1 MSRTNGRT
9 RRSVLALGTA
19 VVAGG
24 VAGCADGGTGSGDG
38 NGDAGSGGTDSL
50 LTHDQWGQG
59 ETALSY
65 RTSDFYTPI
74 EAESSQPAA
83 APALRTQHEAW
94 AEAHPEYHIDVEY
107 PAFGQWK
114 DDLVLDLS
122 QDDGPDGSTLDSSWV
137 ADFYEF
143 LQPLNDSVDDIDD
156 FFPFVR
162 DVTMQDGDLLAG
174 WKYTGCRCLYY
185 RQDLIDQYGDGT
197 PPRTWDDLIAL
208 GEDIADG
215 AEITPFLFRSE
226 PFDNLPYFWG
236 QGGELVDDDGAPVLG
251 EESNRRAMVNVLSF
265 IRTLVDTGVTP
276 QRVANIQDVEDLPRE
291 GRNDQLAMFIGNNDL
306 IEREFKNVVEDD
318 SWQRWQVAQI
328 PMMEPDQFAT
338 GVGGWTEG
346 AFVQGNDGKAAAMK
360 DFISK
365 FVEPDAM
372 ARYCAATNFLPTRE
386 SAYDSEFYGEN
397 AIEYQDTFRE
407 LLQDGVARP
416 AVPIYSTIASEYGDA
431 IERVVT
437 GQAGPE
443 DAVDRMIAAVNEEY
457 DG

>member
-1 MSRTNGRT
+1 MSRPNRVT
-9 RRSVLALGTA
+9 RRRLLALGSA
-19 VVAGG
+19 VAAGG
-24 VAGCADGGTGSGDG
+24 LAGCANEESGSD
-38 NGDAGSGGTDSL
+38 DSGPL
-50 LTHDQWGQG
+50 LTHTRWGQG
-59 ETALSY
+59 DTALSY

-74 EAESSQPAA
+74 EDESSQPAA

-94 AEAHPEYHIDVEY
+94 AEAHPEHRVEVEY
-107 PAFGQWK
+107 PAFDQWK

-122 QDDGPDGSTLDSSWV
+122 QGEGPDGSTLDSSWV

-143 LQPLNDSVDDIDD
+143 LQPLNDYVDDVDD

-185 RQDLIDQYGDGT
+185 RQDLIDRYGGGT
-197 PPRTWDDLIAL
+197 PPRTWEDVIGL

-215 AEITPFLFRSE
+215 EGITPFMFRSE

-251 EESNRRAMVNVLSF
+251 EDTNRRAMVNVLSF
-265 IRTLVDTGVTP
+265 IGELIDTGVTP
-276 QRVANIQDVEDLPRE
+276 QRVANIEDVEDLPRE

-346 AFVQGNDGKAAAMK
+346 AFIEETADGAAAMK

-365 FVEPDAM
+365 FVDPDAM

-386 SAYDSEFYGEN
+386 SAYDSEFYDDN

-416 AVPIYSTIASEYGDA
+416 AVPIYSTIASEYGSA
-431 IERVVT
+431 IERVIT
-437 GQAGPE
+437 DQATPE
-443 DAVDRMIAAVNEEY
+443 EAVDRMIAAVNDEY
-457 DG
+457 EG

>member
-1 MSRTNGRT
+1 MSRGNQLT
-9 RRSVLALGTA
+9 RRRLLAVGSTA
-19 VVAGG
+19 VAGG
-24 VAGCADGGTGSGDG
+24 LAGCANQDTGSD
-38 NGDAGSGGTDSL
+38 DSRPL
-50 LTHDQWGQG
+50 LTNTRWGQG
-59 ETALSY
+59 DTALSY
-65 RTSDFYTPI
+65 RTSEFYTPI
-74 EAESSQPAA
+74 EDESSQPAA
-83 APALRTQHEAW
+83 APALRTQHEEW
-94 AEAHPEYHIDVEY
+94 AEAHPEYRIEVEY
-107 PAFGQWK
+107 PAFNQWK
-114 DDLVLDLS
+114 DDLILDLS
-122 QDDGPDGSTLDSSWV
+122 QGEGPDGSTLDSSWV

-143 LQPLNDSVDDIDD
+143 LQPLNEYVDDVDD

-162 DVTMQDGDLLAG
+162 DVTVQDGDLLAG

-185 RQDLIDQYGDGT
+185 RQDLIDRYGDGT
-197 PPRTWDDLIAL
+197 PPRTWEDLIGI

-215 AEITPFLFRSE
+215 EDITPFMFRSE

-251 EESNRRAMVNVLSF
+251 EETNRRAMVNVMSF
-265 IRTLVDTGVTP
+265 ISELIDTGVTP
-276 QRVANIQDVEDLPRE
+276 QRVANIEDVEDLPRE

-346 AFVQGNDGKAAAMK
+346 AFIEGDTGGAAAMK

-365 FVEPDAM
+365 FVDPDVM

-386 SAYDSEFYGEN
+386 SAYDSDSYGDN

-416 AVPIYSTIASEYGDA
+416 AVPIYSTISSEYRSA
-431 IERVVT
+431 IERVIT
-437 GQAGPE
+437 DQATPE
-443 DAVDRMIAAVNEEY
+443 EAVDRMVAAVNDEY

>member
-1 MSRTNGRT
+1 MRRTNQLT
-9 RRSVLALGTA
+9 RRRVLALGA
-19 VVAGG
+19 GAVAGG
-24 VAGCADGGTGSGDG
+24 LSGCVGGETD
-38 NGDAGSGGTDSL
+38 SGGSESL
-50 LTHDQWGQG
+50 LTHNQWGQG

-74 EAESSQPAA
+74 ESESSQPAA
-83 APALRTQHEAW
+83 APALRTQHEEW
-94 AEAHPEYHIDVEY
+94 AEAHPEYRIDVEY
-107 PAFGQWK
+107 PAFDQWK

-122 QDDGPDGSTLDSSWV
+122 QGDGPDGSTLDSSWV

-143 LQPLNDSVDDIDD
+143 LQPLNDHVDDVDD

-162 DVTMQDGDLLAG
+162 NVTMQDGDLLAG

-185 RQDLIDQYGDGT
+185 RQDLIDRYGDGT
-197 PPRTWDDLIAL
+197 PPRTWDDLIGL

-215 AEITPFLFRSE
+215 EEITPFMFRSE

-236 QGGELVDDDGAPVLG
+236 QGGELVDEDGAPVLD
-251 EESNRRAMVNVLSF
+251 EDPNREAMVNVLSF
-265 IRTLVDTGVTP
+265 IGELVDAGVTP
-276 QRVANIQDVEDLPRE
+276 QRVANIEDVEDLPRE

-306 IEREFKNVVEDD
+306 IEREFKNVVEGD

-328 PMMEPDQFAT
+328 PMMESDQFAT

-346 AFVQGNDGKAAAMK
+346 AFIEADADGADAMK
-360 DFISK
+360 EFTSK
-365 FVEPDAM
+365 FVDPDAM

-386 SAYDSEFYGEN
+386 SAYDSEFYGDD

-416 AVPIYSTIASEYGDA
+416 AVPIYSTIASEYADA

-437 GQAGPE
+437 GQADPAG
-443 DAVDRMIAAVNEEY
+443 AVDRMIAAVTEEY
-457 DG
+457 EG

>member
-1 MSRTNGRT
+1 MT
-9 RRSVLALGTA
+9 RRKVLIASGA
-19 VVAGG
+19 AVAGG
-24 VAGCADGGTGSGDG
+24 LAGCSDNEQFDESDP
-38 NGDAGSGGTDSL
+38 L
-50 LTHDQWGQG
+50 LTHERWGKG

-65 RTSDFYTPI
+65 WTSDFYTPI
-74 EAESSQPAA
+74 EGESSQPAA
-83 APALRTQHEAW
+83 APALETQHEEW
-94 AEAHPEYHIDVEY
+94 AENHSDYRLDVTY
-107 PAFGQWK
+107 PAFGQWR
-114 DDLVLDLS
+114 DDLLTRAS
-122 QDDGPDGSTLDSSWV
+122 EGNAPDGSTIDSSWV

-143 LQPLNDSVDDIDD
+143 LAPLNDHVDNIDD
-156 FFPFVR
+156 FFPFIRDATVR
-162 DVTMQDGDLLAG
+162 DGDLLAA

-185 RQDLIDQYGDGT
+185 RQDLIDAYGAGE
-197 PPRTWDDLIAL
+197 PPRTWEDLIGL

-215 AEITPFLFRSE
+215 EDITPFMFRAE

-236 QGGELVDDDGAPVLG
+236 QGGELVDDEGAPVLDEDG
-251 EESNRRAMVNVLSF
+251 NRTAMVNVLSF
-265 IRTLVDTGVTP
+265 IRELVEAGVTP
-276 QRVANIQDVEDLPRE
+276 QRVANIEDVEDLPRE

-346 AFVQGNDGKAAAMK
+346 AFTEGDGNDAAAMK

-386 SAYDSEFYGEN
+386 SAYDSDLYGDN

-416 AVPIYSTIASEYGDA
+416 AVPIYTTIANEYGTA
-431 IERVVT
+431 IQSVVT
-437 GQAGPE
+437 GQDDPE
-443 DAVDRMIAAVNEEY
+443 SAVDRMINNVNEEY
-457 DG
+457 QA

>member
-1 MSRTNGRT
+1 MSRTNGLT
-9 RRSVLALGTA
+9 RRSVLALGSA

-24 VAGCADGGTGSGDG
+24 VAGCADGGTGSGDAD
-38 NGDAGSGGTDSL
+38 GDSGSGDTDAL
-50 LTHDQWGQG
+50 LTHDRWGRG

-83 APALRTQHEAW
+83 APALRTQHEQW

-122 QDDGPDGSTLDSSWV
+122 QGDGPDGSTLDSSWV

-185 RQDLIDQYGDGT
+185 RQDLIDRYGDGT

-215 AEITPFLFRSE
+215 EEITPFLFRSE

-236 QGGELVDDDGAPVLG
+236 QGGELVDDEGAPVLG

-265 IRTLVDTGVTP
+265 IRELVDTGVTP
-276 QRVANIQDVEDLPRE
+276 QRVANIEDVEDLPRE

-346 AFVQGNDGKAAAMK
+346 AFIEGNDDDAAAMT

-437 GQAGPE
+437 GQAGPA
-443 DAVDRMIAAVNEEY
+443 DATDRMIAAVDEEY

>member
-1 MSRTNGRT
+1 MRRTNHLT
-9 RRSVLALGTA
+9 RRRVLALGAGA
-19 VVAGG
+19 VVGG
-24 VAGCADGGTGSGDG
+24 LSGCTGGE
-38 NGDAGSGGTDSL
+38 TDSGSSEPL
-50 LTHDQWGQG
+50 LTNDQWGQG

-65 RTSDFYTPI
+65 RTSEFYTPI
-74 EAESSQPAA
+74 ESESSQPAA
-83 APALRTQHEAW
+83 APALRTQHEEW
-94 AEAHPEYHIDVEY
+94 AEAHPEYRIDVEY
-107 PAFGQWK
+107 PAFDQWK

-122 QDDGPDGSTLDSSWV
+122 QGDGPDGSTLDSSWV

-143 LQPLNDSVDDIDD
+143 LQPLNDHVDNIDD

-162 DVTMQDGDLLAG
+162 NVTMQDGDLLAG

-185 RQDLIDQYGDGT
+185 RQDLIDRYGDGT
-197 PPRTWDDLIAL
+197 PPRTWDDLIGL

-215 AEITPFLFRSE
+215 EDITPFMFRSE

-251 EESNRRAMVNVLSF
+251 EDQNREAMVNVLSF
-265 IRTLVDTGVTP
+265 IAELVDTGVTP
-276 QRVANIQDVEDLPRE
+276 QRVANIENVEDLPRE

-346 AFVQGNDGKAAAMK
+346 AFIEADADGADAMK
-360 DFISK
+360 DFTSK
-365 FVEPDAM
+365 FVDPDAM

-386 SAYDSEFYGEN
+386 SAYDSEFYGDD

-416 AVPIYSTIASEYGDA
+416 AVPIYSTIASEYADA

-437 GQAGPE
+437 GQADPA
-443 DAVDRMIAAVNEEY
+443 DAVDRMIAAVTEEY
-457 DG
+457 EG